1 MLSYLIKIVSSAVG
15 YFTESKPKP
24 PVFSTALLAG
34 GTMISMLFWLFCVA
48 ILIKV
53 FNSAFKDTEQQDP
66 IEQVKKIINQKQTQ
80 QNKDFKPE
88 RI

>member
-1 MLSYLIKIVSSAVG
+1 MIGYIISAVSSAIG

-24 PVFSTALLAG
+24 PVFSTAFLAG
-34 GTMISMLFWLFCVA
+34 GTMLSMLFWLFCVA

>member
-1 MLSYLIKIVSSAVG
+1 MISYIISAIS

-24 PVFSTALLAG
+24 PFFSTAFLAG

-53 FNSAFKDTEQQDP
+53 FNSAFKQTEQQDQ
-66 IEQVKKIINQKQTQ
+66 IETVKKIINQKQQ
-80 QNKDFKPE
+80 QKNKDFKPE